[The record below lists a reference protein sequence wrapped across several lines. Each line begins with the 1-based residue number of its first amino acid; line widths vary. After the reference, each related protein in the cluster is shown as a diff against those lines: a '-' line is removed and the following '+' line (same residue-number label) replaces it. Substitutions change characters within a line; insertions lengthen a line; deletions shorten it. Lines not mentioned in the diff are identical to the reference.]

1 MQQVVNQT
9 TLFKTTLLSERPHQ
23 GHTLFMV
30 LRPGDV
36 VMPELDLKQTIA
48 GETPETDSAE
58 RNAHAQSLGCEANT
72 VVILPATIQRYTVT
86 EIHSIA
92 MTAT

>member
-1 MQQVVNQT
+1 
-9 TLFKTTLLSERPHQ
+9 
-23 GHTLFMV
+23 
-30 LRPGDV
+30 
-36 VMPELDLKQTIA
+36 MPELDLKQTIA

-58 RNAHAQSLGCEANT
+58 ETPMRSHSGVNANT